1 MTERDYTTFETID
14 LTSEEVLQ
22 CSYSNWSK
30 LFSNNIFPS
39 KIIKPLPS
47 TFLDYLASE
56 SIRLPSNTSNKK
68 ITVLEADSD
77 NEYSDWDDDD
87 DDDDDEGQQQQQQQE
102 DVFSQF
108 QDIQD
113 KIDESIQ
120 EIGGAVFPKLN
131 WSSPKDAKWIMPG
144 NTIKCQNVSDVYLL
158 LNSSDHI
165 GDDLDNPFSE
175 VKNKKTIPEEINYEL
190 VLTKWQDIN
199 PAYEF
204 RVFIKHHQIIGIS
217 QRDNNKYEFLQG
229 LKLELNEKI
238 TQFIDNVVIPKL
250 KSNTQL
256 NKYIVDIY
264 VSKNHIYIIDINPFS
279 RKSDSG
285 LFTWVELLSE
295 NNNNHHHHHH
305 HELRLVENQNFV
317 KEFSESQV
325 PIEVVGATMDTE
337 AMVELAREWDKL
349 QAKEK

>member
-30 LFSNNIFPS
+30 LFPGKTFPS

-56 SIRLPSNTSNKK
+56 SIRLPSNTNNKK

-77 NEYSDWDDDD
+77 NEYSDWDDEED
-87 DDDDDEGQQQQQQQE
+87 QQQDAE
-102 DVFSQF
+102 HNDNVFSQF

-113 KIDESIQ
+113 KIDASIQ
-120 EIGGAVFPKLN
+120 EMGGAVFTKLN

-165 GDDLDNPFSE
+165 GDDLDNPFLE
-175 VKNKKTIPEEINYEL
+175 VQQKEMIPEKVDYEL
-190 VLTKWQDIN
+190 VLTKWQEIN

-204 RVFIKHHQIIGIS
+204 RVFVKDHRIIGIS

-238 TQFIDNVVIPKL
+238 TQFVEDHVIPKL
-250 KSNTQL
+250 KSDTQL
-256 NKYIVDIY
+256 SKYIVDVY
-264 VSKNHIYIIDINPFS
+264 VSKNDIYIIDINPFS
-279 RKSDSG
+279 RKSDSC
-285 LFTWVELLSE
+285 LFTWVELLDKKD
-295 NNNNHHHHHH
+295 NHDNH
-305 HELRLVENQNFV
+305 HELRLVENQNFA